1 MVEPR
6 DREHDQDRLC
16 PSCGA
21 STRLPIVYGL
31 PGPDLMKE
39 AEEGRVELGGCA
51 IEEDSPRWSCE
62 ECGHRWGGDTPS
74 GEQPL

>member
-1 MVEPR
+1 
-6 DREHDQDRLC
+6 
-16 PSCGA
+16 
-21 STRLPIVYGL
+21 
-31 PGPDLMKE
+31 MKE

-74 GEQPL
+74 GEQPF